1 MNKAGWLILVIP
13 LVFEIVVLFLL
24 FRRLVLKVAKQNL
37 SLKTAKSALVLIL
50 VVLIL
55 QLIARAVFAYFQ
67 IKQSTLGVYLLKDHT
82 FLKNTALNLAYPYGE
97 ALLVALIILLVGFLA
112 LRFYRRSDR
121 TLIEKIDLY
130 IIFMTTLVVGYP
142 NVFVLLL
149 GVLALMILVQF
160 GQIIFKKKN
169 EPIPI
174 SPYLL
179 ILAIIILILNNFN
192 FYHNF
197 LSWLSLA

>member
-1 MNKAGWLILVIP
+1 MTLAGWLIIAIP
-13 LVFEIVVLFLL
+13 LVFEVVILFLL
-24 FRRLVLKVAKQNL
+24 FKRLVIKVANHNL
-37 SLKTAKSALVLIL
+37 SLKTAKTALVLVIIF
-50 VVLIL
+50 LIL
-55 QLIARAVFAYFQ
+55 QLIARSVFAYFQ
-67 IKQSTLGVYLLKDHT
+67 IKQSTLGVYLLKDHS
-82 FLKNTALNLAYPYGE
+82 FLKSTALSLAYPYGE

-112 LRFYRRSDR
+112 FRFYRRPDR

-149 GVLALMILVQF
+149 GGLALMILAQF

-179 ILAIIILILNNFN
+179 ILAITILILNNFN
-192 FYHNF
+192 FYYEF
-197 LSWLSLA
+197 LLKLKLL

>member
-1 MNKAGWLILVIP
+1 MTLAGWLILVIP

-24 FRRLVLKVAKQNL
+24 FKRLVIKVAKHNL

-55 QLIARAVFAYFQ
+55 QLIARSVFAYFQ
-67 IKQSTLGVYLLKDHT
+67 LKQSTLGVYLLKDHS
-82 FLKNTALNLAYPYGE
+82 FLKNIALSLAYPYGE
-97 ALLVALIILLVGFLA
+97 ALLVALIMLLVGFLA
-112 LRFYRRSDR
+112 LRFYRRPDR

-142 NVFVLLL
+142 NVFILLIGTFVLMVFIQL
-149 GVLALMILVQF
+149 GEIIL
-160 GQIIFKKKN
+160 KKKN
-169 EPIPI
+169 ERLAI

-192 FYHNF
+192 FYYEF
-197 LSWLSLA
+197 LIKLKLI